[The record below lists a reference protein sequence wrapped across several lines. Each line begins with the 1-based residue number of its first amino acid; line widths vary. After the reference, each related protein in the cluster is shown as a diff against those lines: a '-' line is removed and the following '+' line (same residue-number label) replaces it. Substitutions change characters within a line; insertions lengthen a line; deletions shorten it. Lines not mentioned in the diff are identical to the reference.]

1 MLQSRNYAP
10 PPDLAPF
17 VRQSFVFR
25 AQLPNDMILIDRLV
39 SESAMIRLVLAGDW
53 YAQFGDELG
62 WRKRGPAILFGP
74 NSRGFSVKV
83 QGSFVVVG
91 VALRAS
97 GWAALFEAKAD
108 SFADDMFALGDIWGT
123 CIEDLCN
130 DLMVGSPDDVTIVA
144 AIEACVRER
153 LTVLKNYS
161 VDAAMAKFERI
172 ARDDSTVRVAD
183 VADQLCL
190 SSRALERR
198 CCATFG
204 LTPKAIL
211 RRSRFLD
218 MAAAVRGIS
227 DPGEEERAALRFS
240 DQSHLNREFRH
251 FIGMTPGQFERA
263 QTPLLNAVLK
273 LRHDGLS

>member
-25 AQLPNDMILIDRLV
+25 ADLPADYVVFDQLI
-39 SESAMIRLVLAGDW
+39 SESAMIRLILRGDW
-53 YAQFGDELG
+53 WARFDDGE
-62 WRKRGPAILFGP
+62 WRKKGPAILFGP
-74 NSRGFSVKV
+74 NSKGFSVKV

-108 SFADDMFALGDIWGT
+108 SFADDMFTLEDIWGD
-123 CIEDLCN
+123 CVEKLCRDL
-130 DLMVGSPDDVTIVA
+130 LSGSPDDETIVA
-144 AIEACVRER
+144 GIENCVRER
-153 LTVLKNYS
+153 LSTLGNYAI
-161 VDAAMAKFERI
+161 DTAMAKFETM
-172 ARDDSTVRVAD
+172 ARDDSTMRVAD
-183 VADQLCL
+183 AADQLGV
-190 SSRALERR
+190 SGRALERR
-198 CCATFG
+198 CTATFG

-227 DPGEEERAALRFS
+227 DPGAEERAALRFS

-251 FIGMTPGQFERA
+251 FIGLTPGQFEKA